1 MTPAQ
6 TYKMYAAIAVDMV
19 AETTDPARRAS
30 LLEMAQL
37 WQDLADKEEQPPA
50 SQIDTQ
56 AQQPAQQQQQQ
67 PQQDNDNDE

>member
-1 MTPAQ
+1 VTPAQ

-37 WQDLADKEEQPPA
+37 WQELADKEEQPPA
-50 SQIDTQ
+50 PQIDTQ
-56 AQQPAQQQQQQ
+56 AQQPAQQQQQ